1 MACSIKL
8 LSMPAPSS
16 IGGLVASTL
25 LEGIMVRNVGSILM
39 CDDPNYHAPVGKRFG
54 EAHFGEDRYDPTT

>member
-16 IGGLVASTL
+16 VGSLVASIIL
-25 LEGIMVRNVGSILM
+25 LDIVVRNVGSILM
-39 CDDPNYHAPVGKRFG
+39 CDDPNYHPVVRRFG
-54 EAHFGEDRYDPTT
+54 EAHFGEDKYEPNP